1 MRKSVP
7 LVLILLIVAF
17 SGCTGS
23 KSSDN
28 GLPGELQNFQLA
40 NPNLNAKIV
49 DVKIVPSDIRAG
61 EKVTAELII
70 ANAGTENITEESV
83 EIRAKVETLDD
94 TMANLALKF
103 MGDDKKTRTFN
114 MNFDEEIA
122 PGTVK
127 PISAYFQ
134 TQQELQGR
142 NLAGTYR
149 ITIILSVNG
158 QKVDAK
164 VIPVTLHSGT
174 PREFTPTP
182 TPPPTSTP
190 APTPVPTMAET
201 MTPTPTPTPTPEPV
215 VTATPTGRKVYAR
228 IMANRFTEPKKE
240 IDVGDAIMWD
250 NLDDTTYTLIETGG
264 KVANITVKDKTTF
277 VFNTTGDYR
286 LQLYYTNV
294 RTPYSYQEIIVKV
307 NTTTNP
313 TNTTNITNPTN
324 VTNVTNASQ

>member
-1 MRKSVP
+1 MKILASI
-7 LVLILLIVAF
+7 VLLLLIVAF

-23 KSSDN
+23 KST
-28 GLPGELQNFQLA
+28 GATLPDELQNIRLA
-40 NPNLNAKIV
+40 NPNLNGKIV
-49 DVKIVPSDIRAG
+49 DVKLVPSDIRAG
-61 EKVTAELII
+61 EKVTAELVI
-70 ANAGTENITEESV
+70 ANAGTENITKESV

-114 MNFDEEIA
+114 IDFDENIT

-134 TQQELQGR
+134 TQQEMQGR
-142 NLAGTYR
+142 NLAGTYD

-164 VIPVTLHSGT
+164 VMPVTLHSGT
-174 PREFTPTP
+174 PRVFTPTP
-182 TPPPTSTP
+182 TPPPTPTP
-190 APTPVPTMAET
+190 APTPVPTITET
-201 MTPTPTPTPTPEPV
+201 LAPTPTPTPTPEPV

-228 IMANRFTEPKKE
+228 IMANRFTEPKKG
-240 IDVGDAIMWD
+240 IDVGDAMLWD
-250 NLDDTTYTLIETGG
+250 NLDDTRYTLIETSG
-264 KVANITVKDKTTF
+264 KVANITVSDKVTF

-286 LQLYYTNV
+286 FQLYYTNV

-313 TNTTNITNPTN
+313 TNTTNTTNATI
-324 VTNVTNASQ
+324 VTNATNASQ

>member
-1 MRKSVP
+1 MNKLVP

-23 KSSDN
+23 KSTD
-28 GLPGELQNFQLA
+28 LPSELQNFQLT
-40 NPNLNAKIV
+40 NPNLNGKIV
-49 DVKIVPSDIRAG
+49 DVKIVPSDVRAG

-70 ANAGTENITEESV
+70 ASAGTENITEESV

-114 MNFDEEIA
+114 MDFDEKIA

-142 NLAGTYR
+142 NLAGTYQ

-182 TPPPTSTP
+182 TPPPAPTP
-190 APTPVPTMAET
+190 APTPVPTIAET
-201 MTPTPTPTPTPEPV
+201 IAPTPTPTPTPEPV

-228 IMANRFTEPKKE
+228 IMANRLTEPKKE

-264 KVANITVKDKTTF
+264 KVANITVKDKLTF

-286 LQLYYTNV
+286 FQLYYTNV

-313 TNTTNITNPTN
+313 TNITNTTNPTN
-324 VTNVTNASQ
+324 GTNVTNASQ

>member
-1 MRKSVP
+1 MKKLAP
-7 LVLILLIVAF
+7 FVLLLLIVAF

-23 KSSDN
+23 NSMDYA
-28 GLPGELQNFQLA
+28 LPDELQNIPLA
-40 NPNLNAKIV
+40 NPNLNGKIV
-49 DVKIVPSDIRAG
+49 DVKLVPSDIRAG
-61 EKVTAELII
+61 EKVTAELVI
-70 ANAGTENITEESV
+70 ANAGTENITKESV

-114 MNFDEEIA
+114 IDFEENIT

-134 TQQELQGR
+134 TQQEMQGR
-142 NLAGTYR
+142 NLAGKYQ

-164 VIPVTLHSGT
+164 IMQVTLHSGA
-174 PREFTPTP
+174 PRVFTPTP
-182 TPPPTSTP
+182 TPPPTPTP
-190 APTPVPTMAET
+190 APTPVPIIAET
-201 MTPTPTPTPTPEPV
+201 LAPTPAPTPTPEPV

-250 NLDDTTYTLIETGG
+250 NIDDTRYTLIETGG
-264 KVANITVKDKTTF
+264 KVANITVNDKVTF

-286 LQLYYTNV
+286 FQLYYTNV
-294 RTPYSYQEIIVKV
+294 RTPYSYQEIIVKANVSVHRPVGV
-307 NTTTNP
+307 N
-313 TNTTNITNPTN
+313 
-324 VTNVTNASQ
+324 SSF

>member
-1 MRKSVP
+1 MKKLVP
-7 LVLILLIVAF
+7 IVLLLLIVPF

-23 KSSDN
+23 KSTSDN
-28 GLPGELQNFQLA
+28 LPEELQNIQLA
-40 NPNLNAKIV
+40 NPNLNGKIV
-49 DVKIVPSDIRAG
+49 DVKLVPSDIRAG

-70 ANAGTENITEESV
+70 ANAGTENITKESV

-114 MNFDEEIA
+114 IDFEDNIM

-134 TQQELQGR
+134 TQQEMQGR
-142 NLAGTYR
+142 NLAGTYK

-164 VIPVTLHSGT
+164 VIPVTLHSGK

-182 TPPPTSTP
+182 TPPPTPTP
-190 APTPVPTMAET
+190 APTPVPTIAET
-201 MTPTPTPTPTPEPV
+201 LALTPTPTPTPEPV

-240 IDVGDAIMWD
+240 IDAGDAIMWD
-250 NLDDTTYTLIETGG
+250 NIDDTRYTLIETGG
-264 KVANITVKDKTTF
+264 KVANITVKDKVTF

-286 LQLYYTNV
+286 FQLYYTNV

-307 NTTTNP
+307 NTTINAI
-313 TNTTNITNPTN
+313 NA
-324 VTNVTNASQ
+324 TNVTNATDASQ

>member
-1 MRKSVP
+1 MKKLAP
-7 LVLILLIVAF
+7 IVLLLLIVAF

-23 KSSDN
+23 NSASGN
-28 GLPGELQNFQLA
+28 LPGELQNFQLA
-40 NPNLNAKIV
+40 NPNLNGKIV
-49 DVKIVPSDIRAG
+49 DVKLAPSDIRAG
-61 EKVTAELII
+61 EKVTAELVV
-70 ANAGTENITEESV
+70 ANAGTENITKESV

-114 MNFDEEIA
+114 IDFDDAIA

-134 TQQELQGR
+134 TQQEMQGR
-142 NLAGTYR
+142 NLAGTYQ

-164 VIPVTLHSGT
+164 IMPVTLHSGT
-174 PREFTPTP
+174 PRVFTPTP
-182 TPPPTSTP
+182 TPPPTPTPASTP
-190 APTPVPTMAET
+190 TSAPSVTET
-201 MTPTPTPTPTPEPV
+201 QAPTPTPTPEPV

-240 IDVGDAIMWD
+240 IDVGDAMLWD
-250 NLDDTTYTLIETGG
+250 NIDDTRYTLIETGG
-264 KVANITVKDKTTF
+264 KVANITVNDKVTF

-286 LQLYYTNV
+286 FLLYYTNV
-294 RTPYSYQEIIVKV
+294 RSPYSYQEVIVKV
-307 NTTTNP
+307 NATTNP
-313 TNTTNITNPTN
+313 TNSTNATNPTN
-324 VTNVTNASQ
+324 VTNATDASQ

>member
-1 MRKSVP
+1 MKKLVP
-7 LVLILLIVAF
+7 IVLLLLIVAF

-23 KSSDN
+23 KST
-28 GLPGELQNFQLA
+28 GATLPDELQNIPLA
-40 NPNLNAKIV
+40 NPNLNGKIV
-49 DVKIVPSDIRAG
+49 DVKLVPSDIRAG

-70 ANAGTENITEESV
+70 ANAGTENITKESV
-83 EIRAKVETLDD
+83 EIRANVETLDD

-103 MGDDKKTRTFN
+103 MGDDKKTKTFN
-114 MNFDEEIA
+114 INFDENIT

-134 TQQELQGR
+134 TQQQMQGR
-142 NLAGTYR
+142 NLAGTYQ
-149 ITIILSVNG
+149 ITIILFVNG

-164 VIPVTLHSGT
+164 VMPVTLHSGT

-182 TPPPTSTP
+182 TPPPTPTP
-190 APTPVPTMAET
+190 APTPVPTITET
-201 MTPTPTPTPTPEPV
+201 LASTPTPTPTPEPV

-250 NLDDTTYTLIETGG
+250 NIDDTRYTLIETGG
-264 KVANITVKDKTTF
+264 KVANITVNDKVTF

-286 LQLYYTNV
+286 FQLYYTNV

-313 TNTTNITNPTN
+313 TNTTNTTNA
-324 VTNVTNASQ
+324 TNVTNATNASQ